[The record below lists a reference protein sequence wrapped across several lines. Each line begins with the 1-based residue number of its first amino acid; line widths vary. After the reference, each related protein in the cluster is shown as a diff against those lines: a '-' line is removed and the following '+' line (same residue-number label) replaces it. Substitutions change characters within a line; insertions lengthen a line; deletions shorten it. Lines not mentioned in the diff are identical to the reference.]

1 MKKTAKLIWP
11 YLRIVLS
18 IALLWLA
25 VRNID
30 WETLSRSEIRV
41 EPVWFALALCAS
53 FGANVLAAFRWG
65 WIMRSVDLRRPWRD
79 VLGLYLSGALI
90 NQGLPSTIGGDSYRA
105 IEASRQAV
113 TQASRLPTLSTEL
126 HDPIDLNK
134 ATPRLRLSVVAVLL
148 DRLLGLVGDIVLG
161 AIGLILGGSVI
172 APWAQAVGWM
182 LLAATAGGAITSISL
197 LGLRPLRRIL
207 LGILDRLALGGAIN
221 AMQTSLGWPQVLP
234 QLLLATFIHVL
245 TVASLWL
252 CLRGFGPWVPFEAVM
267 VGLPALSI
275 LMILPI
281 SISGW
286 GLRETTLS
294 AVLALWGIPSGITVL
309 ASVSFGVICLVICL
323 PGAIF
328 LFRRGKQ
335 GRAAIRH

>member
-30 WETLSRSEIRV
+30 WETLSRSEITV
-41 EPVWFALALCAS
+41 EPGWFALALCTIL
-53 FGANVLAAFRWG
+53 GANGLAAFRWG
-65 WIMRSVDLRRPWRD
+65 WIMRSLDLRRPWLE
-79 VLGLYLSGALI
+79 VFGLYLSGGLI

-105 IEASRQAV
+105 IEASRPTARG
-113 TQASRLPTLSTEL
+113 ASHLPTLSAEL

-134 ATPRLRLSVVAVLL
+134 ATPRLRLSFVAVVL
-148 DRLLGLVGDIVLG
+148 DRLLGLTGNIMLG
-161 AIGLILGGSVI
+161 ALGLILGGSVI
-172 APWAQAVGWM
+172 APWAESVGWM
-182 LLAATAGGAITSISL
+182 LLAATVGGAITSVCL
-197 LGLRPLRRIL
+197 LSLRPARHVL
-207 LGILDRLALGGAIN
+207 LGILDRLGMAGALSAL
-221 AMQTSLGWPQVLP
+221 QTTLGWPLIVP
-234 QLLLATFIHVL
+234 QLALATFIHVL
-245 TVASLWL
+245 TVASLGL
-252 CLRGFGPWVPFEAVM
+252 CLRGFGPWVPFEALM
-267 VGLPALSI
+267 IGLPALSV

-335 GRAAIRH
+335 GRAALRH